1 MKRMDTREWEQTPKT
16 VTLTNAEWSTLT
28 TYLLM
33 STRHRERELEAW
45 EKLSKEKNPD
55 GTPRF
60 ENAESNAEYWREMIA
75 KLEQIRLKID
85 A

>member
-1 MKRMDTREWEQTPKT
+1 MDTREWEQTPKA
-16 VTLTNAEWSTLT
+16 VTLTNDEWCTLT

-33 STRHRERELEAW
+33 STGYREREMEAW
-45 EKLSKEKNPD
+45 EKLSKEMNPD

-60 ENAESNAEYWREMIA
+60 ENAKGNAEYWQDMIA
-75 KLEQIRLKID
+75 RLEQIRLKID

>member
-1 MKRMDTREWEQTPKT
+1 MKRMNTREWGQISKT
-16 VTLTNAEWSTLT
+16 VTLTNDEWSALT

-33 STRHRERELEAW
+33 STRYRERELEAW

-55 GTPRF
+55 GSHRF
-60 ENAESNAEYWREMIA
+60 ENAESNAEYWRDMIA
-75 KLEQIRLKID
+75 RLEHIRLKID